1 MALLRDLASSFRYV
15 QLKAPS
21 TAANTDN
28 LSGTESDVGM
38 ARRGTLIIN
47 ITKGTTGL
55 TNIAVYTSETS
66 SFTESTSNRCTMTQD
81 TTNSTG
87 TVTVTTNEIV
97 ALDTTGIYIFDVED
111 LERYVNVEYDG
122 DDADTVYDIVL
133 LAHQL
138 RETPYASA
146 RSGY

>member
-15 QLKAPS
+15 QLVAPA
-21 TAANTDN
+21 TASNSDN
-28 LSGTESDVGM
+28 QSGTESDVGM
-38 ARRGTLIIN
+38 ARRGTLVVN
-47 ITKGTTGL
+47 LTKTSTGL
-55 TNIAVYTSETS
+55 TNLAVYTSETS

-111 LERYVNVEYDG
+111 LERYVNIEYDG
-122 DDADTVYDIVL
+122 DDADSIVAMTL

-138 RETPYASA
+138 RESPYVAA

>member
-66 SFTESTSNRCTMTQD
+66 SFAESTSNRCTMTQD
-81 TTNSTG
+81 TINSTG
-87 TVTVTTNEIV
+87 SVTVTTNEIV

>member
-15 QLKAPS
+15 QIVAPATVS
-21 TAANTDN
+21 NSDN
-28 LSGTESDVGM
+28 QSGTESDVGM
-38 ARRGTLIIN
+38 ARRGTLVIN
-47 ITKGTTGL
+47 LTKTSTGL

-66 SFTESTSNRCTMTQD
+66 SFAESTSNRCTMTQD
-81 TTNSTG
+81 TINSTG
-87 TVTVTTNEIV
+87 SVTVTTNEIV